1 MFHPVDTTGG
11 YHGDGNIITPGKLML
26 TFHINIYIYENMK
39 TASNILKSIS
49 DEQRLRI
56 LLLLSNKELS
66 VCQLMGI
73 IEKSQP
79 LISRNLS
86 ILSGA
91 GFLEERKEGKLK
103 FFRIKEDIAPK
114 QRAILETL
122 KRISRNDQQ
131 YKEDLK
137 VLKQC
142 QKFQKKI
149 GKCNMETFYKFREW
163 RNKKE

>member
-1 MFHPVDTTGG
+1 
-11 YHGDGNIITPGKLML
+11 
-26 TFHINIYIYENMK
+26 MK
-39 TASNILKSIS
+39 MISNILKSIS

-66 VCQLMGI
+66 VCQLVGI
-73 IEKSQP
+73 VERSQP

-103 FFRIKEDIAPK
+103 FFKIKEDIAPEQK
-114 QRAILETL
+114 SILETL
-122 KRISRNDQQ
+122 KRIIRYDQQ

-137 VLKQC
+137 VLKEC

-149 GKCNMETFYKFREW
+149 GKCDMETFYKFREW
-163 RNKKE
+163 RKKK

>member
-1 MFHPVDTTGG
+1 MVTLSCIGE
-11 YHGDGNIITPGKLML
+11 LML
-26 TFHINIYIYENMK
+26 TFHINIYIYVNMK
-39 TASNILKSIS
+39 MASNILKSIS

-86 ILSGA
+86 ILAGA

-103 FFRIKEDIAPK
+103 FFKIKEDIAAE
-114 QRAILETL
+114 QRAILEML
-122 KRISRNDQQ
+122 KRIIRNDQQ

-137 VLKQC
+137 VLKEC

-149 GKCNMETFYKFREW
+149 GKCDMETFYKFREW
-163 RNKKE
+163 RKKKE